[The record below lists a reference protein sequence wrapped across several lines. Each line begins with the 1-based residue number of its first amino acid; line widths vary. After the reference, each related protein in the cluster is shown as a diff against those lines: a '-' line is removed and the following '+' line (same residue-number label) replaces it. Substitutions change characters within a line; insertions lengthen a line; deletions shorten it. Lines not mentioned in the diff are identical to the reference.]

1 MRKLLTLAILGT
13 GIAGFAAA
21 ASAECSLGHKAS
33 LTTAQDATPAS
44 NSSATPRTC
53 SLDSDSDDKIRKTER
68 GTRISGL
75 AGGRGFVARSAI

>member
-33 LTTAQDATPAS
+33 LTTAQDATPVPETKPAPQQT
-44 NSSATPRTC
+44 ATADTAA
-53 SLDSDSDDKIRKTER
+53 DDTTLQTAQAPQATATE
-68 GTRISGL
+68 
-75 AGGRGFVARSAI
+75 

>member
-33 LTTAQDATPAS
+33 LTTAQDATPVPETKPEPTQSAAS
-44 NSSATPRTC
+44 GATSVQTAQAPQATA
-53 SLDSDSDDKIRKTER
+53 TE
-68 GTRISGL
+68 
-75 AGGRGFVARSAI
+75 